1 MWLSLVSGGTQ
12 VVEEKG
18 GVTVEIFGQEYKVRG
33 DADPNQILEIAQ
45 FVDGKMK
52 EVAHGA
58 PVGSLTK
65 IAILAALNIAE
76 ELFRER
82 SEKQKL
88 VQDVE
93 TSTRRMRRKLEE
105 IAP

>member
-1 MWLSLVSGGTQ
+1 MS
-12 VVEEKG
+12 EEQD
-18 GVTVEIFGQEYKVRG
+18 GVTVDIFGHEYKIRG
-33 DADPNQILEIAQ
+33 DADSGYILEIAQ
-45 FVDGKMK
+45 YVDVKMK

-58 PVGSLTK
+58 PAGSLTK

-82 SEKQKL
+82 TEKQKF

-105 IAP
+105 IVP